1 MKQYLELV
9 SHVIQNG
16 TKQANRTGINTIS
29 FPGAMLRFDLQE
41 GFPAITT
48 RKMAFKS
55 AIGEMCGFLR
65 GVNNAA
71 EFRALGCKVWDQNA
85 NENAQWLA
93 NPFRQGDDDLGE
105 IYGVQWRKWPAYKQ
119 IPLSNTAAIEQTLS
133 NGYKQIAQGEE
144 DGQAYVVLY
153 KAIDQVRQCVDTIIN
168 DPGSRRI
175 LFHGWNVAQL
185 DEMALPPC
193 HLLYQFHPNVET
205 KEISLTLYIRSN
217 DLGLGTPF
225 NLTEGAALLSLIGRL
240 TGYTPRWFT
249 YFIGDAHVYEN
260 HLDMLNEQL
269 KREPFAMPK
278 LKISERVPEF
288 AKTGVYQ
295 PEWLELVEPSDF
307 SLEGYEHHPPMTAPM
322 VVTNFSTCR
331 SNMVRTG
338 LKSYSMVRKDR
349 SGAMRSRCPS
359 ASTVSRRQRPGTGR
373 VPTRTGA
380 ISSIW
385 QMRPWWGDTAG
396 VARSALSAA

>member
-1 MKQYLELV
+1 MKQYLDLV
-9 SHVIQNG
+9 AHVIKNG
-16 TKQANRTGINTIS
+16 TKQANRTGVNTIS

-55 AIGEMCGFLR
+55 AIGEMVGFLR

-119 IPLSNTAAIEQTLS
+119 ISTGNQAAIELALS
-133 NGYKQIAQGEE
+133 QGYRQIAEGEE
-144 DGQAYVVLY
+144 EGQAYVVLY
-153 KAIDQVRQCVDTIIN
+153 KAIDQIRQCIDTIIK

-175 LFHGWNVAQL
+175 LFHGWNCAQL

-269 KREPFAMPK
+269 TREPFPMPK
-278 LKISERVPEF
+278 LVISERVPEF

-295 PEWLELVEPSDF
+295 PEWLEQIEPSDF
-307 SLEGYEHHPPMTAPM
+307 SLEGYEHHAPMTAPM
-322 VVTNFSTCR
+322 AV
-331 SNMVRTG
+331 
-338 LKSYSMVRKDR
+338 
-349 SGAMRSRCPS
+349 
-359 ASTVSRRQRPGTGR
+359 
-373 VPTRTGA
+373 
-380 ISSIW
+380 
-385 QMRPWWGDTAG
+385 
-396 VARSALSAA
+396 

>member
-1 MKQYLELV
+1 MKQYLDLV
-9 SHVIQNG
+9 ANVIKNG
-16 TKQANRTGINTIS
+16 TLQANRTGVKTIS
-29 FPGAMLRFDLQE
+29 LPGAMLRYDLKE

-48 RKMAFKS
+48 RRMAFKS

-65 GVNNAA
+65 PVNSAA
-71 EFRALGCKVWDQNA
+71 DFRALGCKVWDQNA

-93 NPFRQGDDDLGE
+93 NPFRQGEDDLGE

-119 IPLSNTAAIEQTLS
+119 VARSNQAAIDLCLS
-133 NGYKQIAQGEE
+133 QGYRQIAEGEE
-144 DGQAYVVLY
+144 GGEAYVVLY

-175 LFHGWNVAQL
+175 LFHGWNCAQL

-269 KREPFAMPK
+269 TREPFPMPK
-278 LKISERVPEF
+278 LVISDRVPEF

-295 PEWLELVEPSDF
+295 PEWLELIEPDDF
-307 SLEGYEHHPPMTAPM
+307 SLEGYQHHAPMTAPM
-322 VVTNFSTCR
+322 AV
-331 SNMVRTG
+331 
-338 LKSYSMVRKDR
+338 
-349 SGAMRSRCPS
+349 
-359 ASTVSRRQRPGTGR
+359 
-373 VPTRTGA
+373 
-380 ISSIW
+380 
-385 QMRPWWGDTAG
+385 
-396 VARSALSAA
+396 